1 MMRPSTVPA
10 TGSVGAQF
18 RDGINMPNN
27 KSWVFAA
34 QCDSILGTVD
44 VCTHF
49 MAQNCLYIDEIQS
62 FDDKTDVGFFIRIAF
77 RPEGDDFD
85 AATFGALFQPQADR
99 FNMTWSLTAPDHR
112 ERVAIMVSKYD
123 HCLNDLLYRYRTGN
137 MLDIEIP
144 LIISNHPD
152 LQGLA
157 EWHDIPYYHLPISK
171 DTKPAQEAKIRE
183 LLEQYDI
190 DLVVLARY
198 MQVMSPAMCEYL
210 DGWAIN
216 IHHSLL
222 PGFKGAKPY
231 HQAWAKGAKMV
242 GATAHYINNDLDEG
256 PIITQGIQDVD
267 HTFYPEDLVRVGQD
281 VERVVLAKAVR
292 LHVSKRVF
300 LSGGRTVVL
309 KG

>member
-1 MMRPSTVPA
+1 MKTSE
-10 TGSVGAQF
+10 
-18 RDGINMPNN
+18 D
-27 KSWVFAA
+27 SWVFAA
-34 QCDSILGTVD
+34 RCASILGTVD

-49 MAQNCLYIDEIQS
+49 MAQNRLYVDEIQS
-62 FDDKTDVGFFIRIAF
+62 FDDKTNAGFFIRIAF
-77 RPEGDDFD
+77 RPELDGFDPDTFARDF
-85 AATFGALFQPQADR
+85 QREADR
-99 FNMTWSLTAPDHR
+99 FEMEWSLKAPDHR
-112 ERVAIMVSKYD
+112 ERVAILVSKYD
-123 HCLNDLLYRYRTGN
+123 HCLNDLLYRHRTGQ
-137 MLDIEIP
+137 LLGIEIP
-144 LIISNHPD
+144 VIISNHPD
-152 LQGLA
+152 LKDLA
-157 EWHDIPYYHLPISK
+157 DWHGIPYYHLPISK
-171 DTKPAQEAKIRE
+171 ETKPQQEAEIRK

-198 MQVMSPAMCEYL
+198 MQVMSPDMCEYL

-231 HQAWAKGAKMV
+231 HQAWEKGAKMV

-281 VERVVLAKAVR
+281 VERVVLAKAIR
-292 LHVSKRVF
+292 LHVSRRVF
-300 LSGGRTVVL
+300 LTGNRTVVL

>member
-1 MMRPSTVPA
+1 M
-10 TGSVGAQF
+10 
-18 RDGINMPNN
+18 NN
-27 KSWVFAA
+27 DLKSWVFSA
-34 QCDSILGTVD
+34 QCASILGTVD

-49 MAQNCLYIDEIQS
+49 MAQNRLYIDEIQS
-62 FDDKTDVGFFIRIAF
+62 FDDKTNAGFFIRIAF

-85 AATFGALFQPQADR
+85 PATFGALFQPQADR
-99 FNMTWSLTAPDHR
+99 FNMEWTLTAPDHR
-112 ERVAIMVSKYD
+112 ERVAILVSKYD
-123 HCLNDLLYRYRTGN
+123 HCLNDLLYRYRTGQ

-144 LIISNHPD
+144 VIISNHPD
-152 LQGLA
+152 LEKLA
-157 EWHDIPYYHLPISK
+157 EWHGIPYYHLPITK
-171 DTKPAQEAKIRE
+171 DTKPQQEARIRE

-198 MQVMSPAMCEYL
+198 MQVMSPEMCDYL

-231 HQAWAKGAKMV
+231 HQAFEKGAKMV

-281 VERVVLAKAVR
+281 VERVVLAKAIR

-300 LSGGRTVVL
+300 LAGNRTVVL
-309 KG
+309 RG

>member
-1 MMRPSTVPA
+1 MS
-10 TGSVGAQF
+10 
-18 RDGINMPNN
+18 NN

-99 FNMTWSLTAPDHR
+99 FNMSWSLTAPDHR

-152 LQGLA
+152 LQRLA